1 MNPGPSAALDSTET
15 TVWMYADADI
25 CLFADDDVR
34 YWNGYTERVLAEFAR
49 HPEADVILFNFH
61 STNQS
66 GRNTRFQN
74 GRASTGTMPS
84 AMAHSRIAVRTAR
97 VQQVHLAFSLLF
109 GGGAR
114 YGSGEDTI
122 FYDCCKRGLRIYA
135 SPLFLGEVSHLTST
149 WFEGYTPKFF
159 HDKGALLAHLFPR
172 LAKPFGFLLLLR
184 HPEFLSNGLGFQKAY
199 QYLNE
204 GIQEYLGRPLKRFPM
219 KKRLIFVNNNL
230 HSGGI
235 QRSLLNLL
243 ANLQG
248 QCQITLLLMSDT
260 GEYREQLPPEIQV
273 LHCPPLLRIL
283 GMSQRE
289 LWPKAKG
296 LYFLR
301 SFLVVLCRIIGNSL
315 PLRVCLSFKNNWGL
329 TTSPYP
335 VCKASG
341 LRFYT
346 VAPMKLSCTVF
357 KRRKKIAMVHADL
370 LHCGSNTPAVR
381 KLYGQFDSILTCS
394 KGCRDHFLCAFPE
407 LRDLVRVVPNFHDFV
422 GISYFSTRISG
433 IPRGQNPCNY
443 GRAVKRREGAPSG
456 HSRLYRHVWRRVSLF
471 PIRLLGMDPSG
482 LLCKNMP

>member
-1 MNPGPSAALDSTET
+1 
-15 TVWMYADADI
+15 
-25 CLFADDDVR
+25 
-34 YWNGYTERVLAEFAR
+34 
-49 HPEADVILFNFH
+49 
-61 STNQS
+61 
-66 GRNTRFQN
+66 
-74 GRASTGTMPS
+74 
-84 AMAHSRIAVRTAR
+84 
-97 VQQVHLAFSLLF
+97 
-109 GGGAR
+109 
-114 YGSGEDTI
+114 
-122 FYDCCKRGLRIYA
+122 
-135 SPLFLGEVSHLTST
+135 
-149 WFEGYTPKFF
+149 
-159 HDKGALLAHLFPR
+159 
-172 LAKPFGFLLLLR
+172 
-184 HPEFLSNGLGFQKAY
+184 
-199 QYLNE
+199 
-204 GIQEYLGRPLKRFPM
+204 M

-315 PLRVCLSFKNNWGL
+315 PLRVLSFFQKQLG
-329 TTSPYP
+329 PYDI
-335 VCKASG
+335 AI
-341 LRFYT
+341 
-346 VAPMKLSCTVF
+346 SCMQSERPSILYGGANEIVLY
-357 KRRKKIAMVHADL
+357 RIQAEKKIAMVHADI

-422 GISYFSTRISG
+422 GISYFSNQNPVVYPRDKIHVITVARLSGEKGLERALEAVQACVAAG
-433 IPRGQNPCNY
+433 IPISYQIVGDGPKRAALQKY
-443 GRAVKRREGAPSG
+443 AVKLGVSACVAFHRFQENPYRFMRNADLFLLPSYHEAAPLVFTEAKYLGLPILATHTSSVRELILEDHAGWVCENTTQDIVHCLKQVCSNPKVLKEKRDWLSRRMYTNEEAAKQ
-456 HSRLYRHVWRRVSLF
+456 WNN
-471 PIRLLGMDPSG
+471 LLNNQEP
-482 LLCKNMP
+482 